1 MTKIMKEKTNWNK
14 FFLHMICVVTI
25 SIVMIFLPFN
35 EYEKLG
41 PILVSICIGSIML
54 VADPF
59 SKGISSMI
67 INCLPYVRKE
77 DESKAK
83 IIYNKMS
90 SKELIYCLT
99 ATIIPL
105 IWFPNL
111 YYLFVLL
118 FPLLIFTLLITL
130 MKNKIQGYTGDCCG
144 ALFLLCEL
152 SFYLGSAIIYHTT

>member
-1 MTKIMKEKTNWNK
+1 
-14 FFLHMICVVTI
+14 
-25 SIVMIFLPFN
+25 
-35 EYEKLG
+35 
-41 PILVSICIGSIML
+41 
-54 VADPF
+54 
-59 SKGISSMI
+59 MI